1 MKWFD
6 IQPSG
11 IRASQRFN
19 LIKTRLGWAL
29 GASGHI
35 PSSLQP
41 VNLSL
46 SGLGP
51 HTLWQ
56 APCLDLRLSE
66 PPFLFSLS
74 SGGSVHLFLPYFSSW
89 ERNNAPRCGQALFGL
104 LFRQMVAGFT
114 LWDPGLSESPENL
127 GLQ

>member
-11 IRASQRFN
+11 IRASQPFN

-29 GASGHI
+29 GASGHVL
-35 PSSLQP
+35 SSLQP

-56 APCLDLRLSE
+56 APCPVLRLSE
-66 PPFLFSLS
+66 PPFLFSLP
-74 SGGSVHLFLPYFSSW
+74 SGGSRHLFLSYFSSW

-104 LFRQMVAGFT
+104 LFRQMVAGFS
-114 LWDPGLSESPENL
+114 LWNPGLSKNPQNL
-127 GLQ
+127 GFQ